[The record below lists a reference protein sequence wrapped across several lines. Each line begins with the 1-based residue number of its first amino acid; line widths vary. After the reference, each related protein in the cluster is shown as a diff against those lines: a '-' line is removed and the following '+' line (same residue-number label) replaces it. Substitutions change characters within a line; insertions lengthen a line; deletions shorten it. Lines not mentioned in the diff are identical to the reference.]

1 MANEEHLGILV
12 QGVEAWNRWRN
23 EYPKIKPDL
32 RGEDL
37 REIDLVGANLNGTDL
52 VGVDLSKVNLSKT
65 TFVWADLASAYLGGA
80 VLCGTDLTYADLSW
94 ADFRDANLSGANL
107 ELAKM
112 VKTKLQGAIIS
123 DCRVYGISAWDLEL
137 KGAIQKNLII
147 TRENAPIITVDNL
160 EVAQFI
166 YLLLN
171 NERIREVIN
180 ATTTKLVLI
189 LGRFTRE
196 RKAVLNAITEELR
209 KSGRYIPVLFDFE
222 APATRNTH
230 ETIMT
235 LAYLSRFVIADI
247 TDAKSII
254 EELDSIVP
262 NLTSLPIQPLLQAG
276 FEPWGMYEHY
286 EPYPWVMDIYRYEN
300 LEDLIA
306 SLEAK
311 VVAPAEAKAEELTT
325 KRLDKRRER

>member
-1 MANEEHLGILV
+1 MAKKKHLDILM
-12 QGVEAWNRWRN
+12 QGAVIWNRWRN
-23 EYPKIKPDL
+23 RYPKIKPDL

-37 REIDLVGANLNGTDL
+37 REIDLDGVNLNGADL
-52 VGVDLSKVNLSKT
+52 VGVDLGNVDLSKT
-65 TFVWADLASAYLGGA
+65 SFVWADLASAYLGGA

-94 ADFRDANLSGANL
+94 TDFRDANLSGASL

-112 VKTKLQGAIIS
+112 FKTKLQRAIIT
-123 DCRVYGISAWDLEL
+123 DCRVYGVSAWELEL
-137 KGAIQKNLII
+137 EGAIQKNLVI
-147 TRENAPIITVDNL
+147 TRENTPIITVDNL

-171 NERIREVIN
+171 NDRIREVIN

-189 LGRFTRE
+189 LGRFTCE

-262 NLTSLPIQPLLQAG
+262 NLTSLPVQPLLQRG

-286 EPYPWVMDIYRYEN
+286 QPYPWVLDIYRYEN

-306 SLEAK
+306 SLETK
-311 VVAPAEAKAEELTT
+311 VVAPAEVKAKELTT
-325 KRLDKRRER
+325 KRLDKRR